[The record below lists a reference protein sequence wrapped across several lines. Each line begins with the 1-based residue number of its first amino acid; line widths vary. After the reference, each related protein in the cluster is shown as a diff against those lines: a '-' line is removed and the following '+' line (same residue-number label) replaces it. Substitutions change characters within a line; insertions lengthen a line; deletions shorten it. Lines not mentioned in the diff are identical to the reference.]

1 MNTAQALPYP
11 SVHARF
17 ARDLRALGADDS
29 DAQATCDALLVA
41 HASEARRYHTFA
53 HVEACLGWLDWSWSL
68 AERPHEIAI
77 ALFFHDA
84 VYEPLA
90 TDNEAKSAAWAR
102 DVLGSADV
110 ADDARARV
118 EAMIL
123 ATRAHVASD
132 DDTALLLDIDL
143 AILGASASTFARFE
157 RDVRA
162 EFAAVEDATY
172 AVGRA
177 RVLAGFMARPSI
189 YATPLFRELLEDK
202 ARANI
207 ARALLRWQH
216 TA

>member
-1 MNTAQALPYP
+1 MNTAQALPHP

-17 ARDLRALGADDS
+17 ARDLSALGAET
-29 DAQATCDALLVA
+29 DAQAACDALLVA
-41 HASEARRYHTFA
+41 HASEPRRYHTFA

-68 AERPHEIAI
+68 AQRPHEIAI

-102 DVLGSADV
+102 DVLGRAGV
-110 ADDARARV
+110 AEEVLARV

-123 ATRAHVASD
+123 ATRTHEASD
-132 DDTALLLDIDL
+132 EDTALLLDIDL
-143 AILGASASTFARFE
+143 AILGSSTSTFARFE

-162 EFAAVEDATY
+162 EYAAIDDATY
-172 AVGRA
+172 ATGRA
-177 RVLAGFMARPSI
+177 RALAGFAERPAI
-189 YATPLFRELLEDK
+189 YTTPLFRELLEDK

-207 ARALLRWQH
+207 TRALARWRH
-216 TA
+216 AA